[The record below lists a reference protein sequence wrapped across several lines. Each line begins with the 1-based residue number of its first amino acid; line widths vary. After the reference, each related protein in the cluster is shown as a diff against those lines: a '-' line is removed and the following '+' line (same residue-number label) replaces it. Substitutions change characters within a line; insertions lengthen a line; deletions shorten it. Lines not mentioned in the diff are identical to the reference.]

1 MFRVSNQRI
10 VDEEGIIVP
19 ARRFWD
25 LSKSGSSETPDLEL
39 SGIAEPLMVLDVSGS
54 EIVLNLKFKGDF
66 EVFDAPSSLD
76 QSWDHF
82 VVSSVWLP
90 LDQAQLSSIF
100 SSMHELKI
108 VFGEKITKGQYFKLS
123 SACSALGCELLVHG
137 DIDSAIQQHDNE
149 PDLSLLEG
157 TAYDYQTIGIRWLA
171 DYFDNGLGALLCDE
185 MGLGKTYQ
193 AIGLMA
199 HAVAR
204 NETPILIICP
214 ASLVKNWEM
223 ELSKFLPSVGF
234 YTHFGP
240 NRSFDSE
247 KLQRNK
253 IVISTY
259 DLLINDFPLFGGVQW
274 ELLVCDE
281 AQALKNREVKRHIA
295 SSQLHAKSKI
305 LVTGTPIENSLK
317 DLWSLTNIVSP
328 GLLGDAR
335 TFETLIEDTPVEA
348 RRIGKRAAPFIL
360 RRNVSEVAS
369 DLPPLVEINEA
380 IQPSEAFVNAY
391 EETRNKAA
399 SSKTSFLVVLN
410 ELTQICC
417 FPNLIFDGFQDSSDA
432 KIERLTEI
440 LDELNTVGNDKVII
454 FSTFTKSIDI
464 LNSLINL
471 RYGPGKS
478 QVIDGRIAPSSRQ
491 QIIDDFNESQGF
503 KVLIINPK
511 AGGTGLNI
519 TGANH
524 VIHFNRQWN
533 PQLERQATARAYRR
547 KQTKTVFVHKFF
559 YVGTIEQ
566 VINERLFSKEE
577 LADSALENALTDE
590 EDVMRAKALLISP
603 LNK

>member
-1 MFRVSNQRI
+1 MFRVSNHRV
-10 VDEEGIIVP
+10 VDEEGNIIP

-39 SGIAEPLMVLDVSGS
+39 SGIAEPLLVLDVSGS

-90 LDQAQLSSIF
+90 LDQLQLNSIF

-108 VFGEKITKGQYFKLS
+108 VFGTKITKGQYFKLS
-123 SACSALGCELLVHG
+123 SVCIALGCELIVHG
-137 DIDSAIQQHDNE
+137 DIDSAIKLLGSE

-240 NRSFDSE
+240 HRSFDSE
-247 KLQRNK
+247 KLKRTK

-335 TFETLIEDTPVEA
+335 TFETLIEDTPAEA

-391 EETRNKAA
+391 EETRKKAA
-399 SSKTSFLVVLN
+399 SSKTNFLVVLN

-417 FPNLIFDGFQDSSDA
+417 FPNLIFDGFQDSNDA

-440 LDELNTVGNDKVII
+440 LDELNSVGNDKVII

-478 QVIDGRIAPSSRQ
+478 QVIDGRNAPSSRQ

>member
-1 MFRVSNQRI
+1 MFRVSNSRV
-10 VDEEGIIVP
+10 VDEVGNIVP
-19 ARRFWD
+19 ARKFWD
-25 LSKSGSSETPDLEL
+25 LSKSGSPETPDLEL
-39 SGIAEPLMVLDVSGS
+39 SGIAEPLLVLDVNGS
-54 EIVLNLKFKGDF
+54 ELLLTLKFKGDF
-66 EVFDAPSSLD
+66 EVFNSPIFLD
-76 QSWDHF
+76 ETWDHF
-82 VVSSVWLP
+82 VDSSVWLP
-90 LDQAQLSSIF
+90 LDQEQLKSIF
-100 SSMHELKI
+100 SSMLEMKI
-108 VFGEKITKGQYFKLS
+108 VIGETISKGQYFKLA
-123 SACSALGCELLVHG
+123 SACTALGCELIVQG
-137 DIDSAIQQHDNE
+137 DIDSAIQKLGSE

-157 TAYDYQTIGIRWLA
+157 VAYDYQTIGIRWLA

-193 AIGLMA
+193 AIGVMA

-214 ASLVKNWEM
+214 ASLIKNWEI

-240 NRSFDSE
+240 HRSFDIE
-247 KLQRNK
+247 KLKRNK

-259 DLLINDFPLFGGVQW
+259 DLLINDFPLFGGIEW

-281 AQALKNREVKRHIA
+281 AQALKNRQVKRHIA

-317 DLWSLTNIVSP
+317 DLWSLTNIVAP
-328 GLLGDAR
+328 GLLGDAKS
-335 TFETLIEDTPVEA
+335 FETLIEDTPAEA

-360 RRNVSEVAS
+360 RRNVSEVAT

-391 EETRNKAA
+391 EEARNRAS

-410 ELTQICC
+410 QLTQICC
-417 FPNLIFDGFQDSSDA
+417 FPDLIFEGFKDSSDA

-440 LDELNTVGNDKVII
+440 LDELSIVGNDKIII

-464 LNSLINL
+464 LNSLINS
-471 RYGPGKS
+471 RYGLGKS
-478 QVIDGRIAPSSRQ
+478 QVIDGRNAPASRQ
-491 QIIDDFNESQGF
+491 QIIDDFNQSAGF

>member
-1 MFRVSNQRI
+1 MFRVSNSRV
-10 VDEEGIIVP
+10 VDEVGNIVP
-19 ARRFWD
+19 ARKFWD
-25 LSKSGSSETPDLEL
+25 LSKSGSPETPDLEL
-39 SGIAEPLMVLDVSGS
+39 SGIAEPLLVLDVNGS
-54 EIVLNLKFKGDF
+54 ELILTLKFKGDF
-66 EVFDAPSSLD
+66 EVFNSPIFLD
-76 QSWDHF
+76 ETWDHF
-82 VVSSVWLP
+82 VDSSVWLP
-90 LDQAQLSSIF
+90 LDQEQLKSIF
-100 SSMHELKI
+100 SSMLEMKI
-108 VFGEKITKGQYFKLS
+108 VIGETISKGQYFKLA
-123 SACSALGCELLVHG
+123 SACTALGCELIVQG
-137 DIDSAIQQHDNE
+137 DIDSAIQKLGSE

-157 TAYDYQTIGIRWLA
+157 VAYDYQTIGIRWLA

-193 AIGLMA
+193 AIGVMA

-214 ASLVKNWEM
+214 ASLIKNWEI

-240 NRSFDSE
+240 HRSFDIE
-247 KLQRNK
+247 KLKRNK

-259 DLLINDFPLFGGVQW
+259 DLLINDFPLFGGIEW

-281 AQALKNREVKRHIA
+281 AQALKNRQVKRHIA

-317 DLWSLTNIVSP
+317 DLWSLTNIVAP
-328 GLLGDAR
+328 GLLGDAKS
-335 TFETLIEDTPVEA
+335 FETLIEDTPAEA

-360 RRNVSEVAS
+360 RRNVSEVAT

-391 EETRNKAA
+391 EEARNRAS

-410 ELTQICC
+410 QLTQICC
-417 FPNLIFDGFQDSSDA
+417 FPDLIFEGFKDSSDA

-440 LDELNTVGNDKVII
+440 LDELSIVGNDKIII

-464 LNSLINL
+464 LNSLINS
-471 RYGPGKS
+471 RYGLGKS
-478 QVIDGRIAPSSRQ
+478 QVIDGRNAPASRQ
-491 QIIDDFNESQGF
+491 QIIDDFNQSAGF

>member
-1 MFRVSNQRI
+1 MFRVSNSRV
-10 VDEEGIIVP
+10 VDEVGNIVP
-19 ARRFWD
+19 ARKFWD
-25 LSKSGSSETPDLEL
+25 LSKSGSPETPDLEL
-39 SGIAEPLMVLDVSGS
+39 SGIAEPLLVLDVNGS
-54 EIVLNLKFKGDF
+54 ELILTLKFKGDF
-66 EVFDAPSSLD
+66 EVFNSPIFLD
-76 QSWDHF
+76 ETWDHF
-82 VVSSVWLP
+82 VDSSVWLP
-90 LDQAQLSSIF
+90 LDQEQLKSIF
-100 SSMHELKI
+100 SSMLEMKI
-108 VFGEKITKGQYFKLS
+108 VIGETISKGQYFKLA
-123 SACSALGCELLVHG
+123 SACTSLGCELIVQG
-137 DIDSAIQQHDNE
+137 DIDSAIQKLGSE

-157 TAYDYQTIGIRWLA
+157 VAYDYQTIGIRWLA

-193 AIGLMA
+193 AIGVMA

-214 ASLVKNWEM
+214 ASLIKNWEI

-240 NRSFDSE
+240 HRSFDIE
-247 KLQRNK
+247 KLKRNK

-259 DLLINDFPLFGGVQW
+259 DLLINDFPLFGGIEW

-281 AQALKNREVKRHIA
+281 AQALKNRQVKRHIA

-317 DLWSLTNIVSP
+317 DLWSLTNIVAP
-328 GLLGDAR
+328 GLLGDAKS
-335 TFETLIEDTPVEA
+335 FETLIEDTPAEA
-348 RRIGKRAAPFIL
+348 SRIGKRAAPFIL
-360 RRNVSEVAS
+360 RRNVSEVAT

-391 EETRNKAA
+391 EEARNRAS

-410 ELTQICC
+410 QLIQICC
-417 FPNLIFDGFQDSSDA
+417 FPDLIFEGFKDSSDA

-440 LDELNTVGNDKVII
+440 LDELNSIGNDKVII

-471 RYGPGKS
+471 RYGTGKS
-478 QVIDGRIAPSSRQ
+478 QVIDGRNAPSSRQ